1 MKKFN
6 MFIFINKSFCLMI
19 LCILILQAI
28 LASSTLWIIKLSQ
41 AVVLKQDLSLWLVLF
56 ILSLSLIYIPGPGTA
71 YFQSKAAFSSFR
83 KYVDMFTVSFRGRA
97 QLRTNIEFKQER
109 QPYLNNEAWLVI
121 NEFVGFIINVL
132 TTLFNIVFNIGI
144 LGFIIDKKLMIAY
157 AITIPLITIAV
168 KSLKP
173 LVTASAKQ
181 AQADRTAMM
190 QSLLPAWDSILIGN
204 QLNIHLWKNYFI
216 DKHKNANKSALK
228 SVLFSELTTII
239 SMFLVLFP
247 VIGTWVWLIYQNIG
261 NEVFLSMLIATFPR
275 QVITIFHVT
284 AIVAYASRWNSL
296 KTRLEGLKSALIITE
311 PINVGTISWNRI
323 KAEKDNTIITIDSI
337 NSLQDITQDYR
348 PGRITLRGDN
358 GTGKSSLLALIKEQL
373 SEKAVLLPPHSDMFF
388 EFSSNKSLSTG
399 EKIIESLDEIK
410 KSERLQLLLLDEWD
424 ANLDKNHIGNIS
436 EKLNELAK
444 EICIIEVRHRS

>member
-1 MKKFN
+1 
-6 MFIFINKSFCLMI
+6 MI
-19 LCILILQAI
+19 LCILIQQAI
-28 LASSTLWIIKLSQ
+28 VASSTLWIAKLSQ

-56 ILSLSLIYIPGPGTA
+56 ILSLSLVHIPGSGMT

-83 KYVDMFTVSFRGRA
+83 KYVDIFAVSFRGKA
-97 QLRTNIEFKQER
+97 QLRTNIDFKQER

-121 NEFVGFIINVL
+121 SEFVGFITNL
-132 TTLFNIVFNIGI
+132 LGTFFNIVFNIVT
-144 LGFIIDKKLMIAY
+144 LSFIIDKKLMIAY
-157 AITIPLITIAV
+157 AITIPLITISI
-168 KSLKP
+168 KSLKT
-173 LVTASAKQ
+173 LVTSSAKH
-181 AQADRTAMM
+181 AQEDRTAMM

-216 DKHKNANKSALK
+216 DKYKNAKKSALK

-239 SMFLVLFP
+239 SMFLNLFP
-247 VIGTWVWLIYQNIG
+247 VIGTLVWLIYQNIG
-261 NEVFLSMLIATFPR
+261 NEVFLSMLIVTFPR
-275 QVITIFHVT
+275 QITTFQCMNF
-284 AIVAYASRWNSL
+284 IVSYATHWNSL

-337 NSLQDITQDYR
+337 NSIQDITQDYS

-358 GTGKSSLLALIKEQL
+358 GTGKSSLLALIKEKL
-373 SEKAVLLPPHSDMFF
+373 SEKAFLLPPHSDMFF

-410 KSERLQLLLLDEWD
+410 KSGKLQLLLLDEWD
-424 ANLDKNHIGNIS
+424 ANLDKNHIVNIS

>member
-1 MKKFN
+1 
-6 MFIFINKSFCLMI
+6 
-19 LCILILQAI
+19 
-28 LASSTLWIIKLSQ
+28 
-41 AVVLKQDLSLWLVLF
+41 
-56 ILSLSLIYIPGPGTA
+56 
-71 YFQSKAAFSSFR
+71 
-83 KYVDMFTVSFRGRA
+83 
-97 QLRTNIEFKQER
+97 
-109 QPYLNNEAWLVI
+109 
-121 NEFVGFIINVL
+121 
-132 TTLFNIVFNIGI
+132 
-144 LGFIIDKKLMIAY
+144 
-157 AITIPLITIAV
+157 
-168 KSLKP
+168 
-173 LVTASAKQ
+173 
-181 AQADRTAMM
+181 
-190 QSLLPAWDSILIGN
+190 
-204 QLNIHLWKNYFI
+204 
-216 DKHKNANKSALK
+216 
-228 SVLFSELTTII
+228 
-239 SMFLVLFP
+239 MFLVLFP

>member
-28 LASSTLWIIKLSQ
+28 LASSTLWIAKLSQ
-41 AVVLKQDLSLWLVLF
+41 AVVLKQDFSLWLVLF

-83 KYVDMFTVSFRGRA
+83 KYVDLFTVSFRGRA

-109 QPYLNNEAWLVI
+109 QPYVNNEAWLVI

-144 LGFIIDKKLMIAY
+144 LGFIIDKKLIFAY
-157 AITIPLITIAV
+157 AITIPLITICI
-168 KSLKP
+168 KSLKVR
-173 LVTASAKQ
+173 VTASAKE

-190 QSLLPAWDSILIGN
+190 QSLLPAWDSVLIGN
-204 QLNIHLWKNYFI
+204 QLNIHLWQNYFI
-216 DKHKNANKSALK
+216 DKQKNAQKSALK
-228 SVLFSELTTII
+228 SVLFCELTTVI

-247 VIGTWVWLIYQNIG
+247 VVGTWVWLIYHNIG
-261 NEVFLSMLIATFPR
+261 NEVFLTMLIATFPR

-296 KTRLEGLKSALIITE
+296 KTRLEGLRSALLITE
-311 PINVGTISWNRI
+311 PIQAGTISWNRI
-323 KAEKDNTIITIDSI
+323 QAEKDNTLITVDSI
-337 NSLQDITQDYR
+337 HALPAITHDYS

-358 GTGKSSLLALIKEQL
+358 GTGKSSLLALIKEQVG
-373 SEKAVLLPPHSDMFF
+373 EKAFLLPPHSDMFF
-388 EFSSNKSLSTG
+388 AFSSNKSLSTG
-399 EKIIESLDEIK
+399 EKIIESLAEIK
-410 KSERLQLLLLDEWD
+410 RSGKLPLLLLDEWD
-424 ANLDKNHIGNIS
+424 ANLDNNHIVTIS